1 MPLDKGIFFCH
12 HVRTIMSDANFF
24 ELKGQIVK
32 EITGLEKDSPEVH
45 IVTNQTTYKLYHE
58 QCCCEDVRIVKVIS
72 NVNELIG
79 EVIFAEE
86 DAGANDPDWYTE
98 YDRLYSHTWTKY
110 VLKTKNASLEFWFL
124 GESNGYYNENVSI
137 EKI

>member
-1 MPLDKGIFFCH
+1 MNY
-12 HVRTIMSDANFF
+12 ANFF
-24 ELKGQIVK
+24 ELKGQIIE
-32 EITGLEKDSPEVH
+32 EITGLTEGNDEVV
-45 IVTNQTTYKLYHE
+45 ITTNIGKYMLYHE
-58 QCCCEDVRIVKVIS
+58 QDCCEHVRIVKVIS

-86 DAGANDPDWYTE
+86 DAGANDPDWYDG
-98 YDRLYSHTWTKY
+98 YYNDGHTWTKY

-137 EKI
+137 KKI

>member
-1 MPLDKGIFFCH
+1 MPLDKANFFCH

-24 ELKGQIVK
+24 ELKGQVIK
-32 EITGLEKDSPEVH
+32 EITGLEKNSPEVH

-58 QCCCEDVRIVKVIS
+58 RDCCEYVRVVKVIG

-79 EVIFAEE
+79 EVTFAEE
-86 DAGANDPDWYTE
+86 DAGANEPDWHTE
-98 YDRLYSHTWTKY
+98 YVDESRTWTKY

-124 GESNGYYNENVSI
+124 GESNGYYNESVSI
-137 EKI
+137 KKI